1 MINDFENILN
11 KHLQKYINSF
21 IFRYNNRKKSDF
33 DRLELALKSVF
44 GKKLQYKEL
53 VNEII

>member
-1 MINDFENILN
+1 MKQISA

-21 IFRYNNRKKSDF
+21 IFRYNNRKESDF
-33 DRLELALKSVF
+33 DRLQLALKSMF

-53 VNEII
+53 IEGV